1 MPDDITPNL
10 RLRKKVAEFK
20 NNKSEVLP
28 SQSLEP
34 LPVNKEEPVRD
45 SGDNTRKRK
54 KKILKSNREKRIEV
68 GQRLQESIVE
78 IGEGVTLVVR
88 EEARVQ
94 NFFMQ
99 QDSMR
104 QFYTSLIEFGE
115 YKNKENLDTG
125 EELLGHSRVLI

>member
-1 MPDDITPNL
+1 MPNL

-34 LPVNKEEPVRD
+34 LPINKEELVRD
-45 SGDNTRKRK
+45 IGDNTRKRK

-68 GQRLQESIVE
+68 GQRLQVSIVE

-94 NFFMQ
+94 NFFKQ
-99 QDSMR
+99 
-104 QFYTSLIEFGE
+104 
-115 YKNKENLDTG
+115 
-125 EELLGHSRVLI
+125 